1 MAENGASR
9 SGRRI
14 PDAPSGSPGDT
25 ASGSRPDRPSAPP
38 GARAASGSPGGW
50 WARTSMAFLR
60 LLTPGTPAGTPRATA
75 TARGSTAGSGRP
87 ATGPGPGAEVVRP
100 VVEPHGS
107 DRAAMIRQ
115 VDARERKMGY
125 LGSALAAILAL
136 LAFVPY
142 VSDPSKPISQTVS
155 RIGKSCPAGFRYVA
169 SSRNCVGNVVYSR
182 GHWVLELVIVLFF
195 AVALAVA
202 TRIGR
207 RSAVAFAALFA
218 GLAIEATTG
227 SIIGI
232 LFVFGGG
239 WLLMRA
245 WRVQRYGSPDARA
258 ARAAAAERS
267 GGRGA
272 RGTSG
277 DGSARRGGLFGRRST
292 QQEVAAAARKPPA
305 ANKRYT
311 PRAKPKG
318 KPSASR

>member
-1 MAENGASR
+1 MAEKGASR
-9 SGRRI
+9 SGRRVATGVSGAPAATSDSR
-14 PDAPSGSPGDT
+14 PDGASGSPGD
-25 ASGSRPDRPSAPP
+25 
-38 GARAASGSPGGW
+38 AASGSPRGW
-50 WARTSMAFLR
+50 WGRISMAFLR
-60 LLTPGTPAGTPRATA
+60 LLTPGTPAAPLRASA
-75 TARGSTAGSGRP
+75 AARGSAGGSGRP
-87 ATGPGPGAEVVRP
+87 ATGPGASADVVRP
-100 VVEPHGS
+100 DVEAVGS

-136 LAFVPY
+136 LAFAPY

-155 RIGKSCPAGFRYVA
+155 RIGKSCPAHFRYVA
-169 SSRNCVGNVVYSR
+169 SSHTCVGNVVYPR
-182 GHWVLELVIVLFF
+182 GHWVLELIIVLFF
-195 AVALAVA
+195 AVALAFA

-267 GGRGA
+267 GSRGA
-272 RGTSG
+272 RDAPG
-277 DGSARRGGLFGRRST
+277 DASPRRGLFGRRST
-292 QQEVAAAARKPPA
+292 HQEAATAARKPPA

-311 PRAKPKG
+311 PRAQPKG
-318 KPSASR
+318 KPSALR